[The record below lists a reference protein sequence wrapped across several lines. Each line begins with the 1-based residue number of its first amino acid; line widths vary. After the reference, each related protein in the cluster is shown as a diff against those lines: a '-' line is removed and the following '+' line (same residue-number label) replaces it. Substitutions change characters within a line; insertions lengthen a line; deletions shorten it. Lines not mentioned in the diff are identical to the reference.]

1 MVVAFLGLVAVSVI
15 AGVFDWRRGVLLCVP
30 IGFLADPIRKI
41 APGQSVTWVITV
53 AICFVACLAGAAFR
67 GEPNRFRSILRYYA
81 ELRVPLT
88 LFAAI
93 VVAQSLATLIRL
105 GSPILAGLGFLSY
118 LSPLLALLLACRFCS
133 ERAAFARWRG
143 LYVLGGV
150 VVAIAI
156 GLQFAG
162 VESALFKSIGVDIV
176 YGTSGVVRMMC
187 GVMRSSEIA
196 GFHLATALCLV
207 LVSVVVAETRM
218 RKSASA
224 LVAVLL
230 FVALLLT
237 GRRKMLGEIG
247 LFVAFFGALLA
258 RHRGGLSKGF
268 QAAILLGV
276 VGLVGVQ
283 LTSRS
288 REVVVVPYLERGVT
302 ILAESADRLEHMTV
316 RQFGTILERN
326 GILGSGAGT
335 GAQGAQY
342 FGGGAELVGSAA
354 EGGLGKILAELGVPG
369 ILALSW
375 LAVAFARVLRRLAN
389 GARSLPFEDAVRVYG
404 LVAIVPANL
413 AVFVT
418 AHQVYGD
425 PFVLIVL
432 GWLTGAALASPSV
445 ARLAAGGEEDR
456 ARVSIPVAPIQR
468 VATAGPRRSLLP

>member
-1 MVVAFLGLVAVSVI
+1 
-15 AGVFDWRRGVLLCVP
+15 
-30 IGFLADPIRKI
+30 
-41 APGQSVTWVITV
+41 
-53 AICFVACLAGAAFR
+53 
-67 GEPNRFRSILRYYA
+67 
-81 ELRVPLT
+81 
-88 LFAAI
+88 
-93 VVAQSLATLIRL
+93 
-105 GSPILAGLGFLSY
+105 
-118 LSPLLALLLACRFCS
+118 
-133 ERAAFARWRG
+133 
-143 LYVLGGV
+143 
-150 VVAIAI
+150 
-156 GLQFAG
+156 
-162 VESALFKSIGVDIV
+162 
-176 YGTSGVVRMMC
+176 
-187 GVMRSSEIA
+187 
-196 GFHLATALCLV
+196 
-207 LVSVVVAETRM
+207 
-218 RKSASA
+218 
-224 LVAVLL
+224 
-230 FVALLLT
+230 
-237 GRRKMLGEIG
+237 MLGEIG
-247 LFVAFFGALLA
+247 LFVVFFGALLA

-375 LAVAFARVLRRLAN
+375 LAMAFARVLRRLAN
-389 GARSLPFEDAVRVYG
+389 GARLLPFGDAVRVYG

-432 GWLTGAALASPSV
+432 GWLAGAALASPSV
-445 ARLAAGGEEDR
+445 ARLAAGGEEAR
-456 ARVSIPVAPIQR
+456 ARVSIPAAPIQR
-468 VATAGPRRSLLP
+468 VATAGSRRSLLP